1 MTLRPTVIVN
11 NWLIQPAYIE
21 NNVIEIKTKKEQIMD
36 IEINTTKNLLCVKTI
51 DSKTV
56 INTEDYTELD
66 DKTIEEIRSLD
77 YETLFNLKTKDS
89 NSTIKDTMS
98 FFVDEELPPEYVD
111 DFSIEVDEDGVVC
124 DPDKEE
130 ILSNLDTV
138 SIRCTTTVVV

>member
-1 MTLRPTVIVN
+1 MF
-11 NWLIQPAYIE
+11 
-21 NNVIEIKTKKEQIMD
+21 

-51 DSKTV
+51 DSKTA
-56 INTEDYTELD
+56 INTEDYPELD
-66 DKTIEEIRSLD
+66 GKTIEEMRSLD
-77 YETLFNLKTKDS
+77 YETLFNLKTKNS

-138 SIRCTTTVVV
+138 SIRCTTTVVVQQNNII

>member
-1 MTLRPTVIVN
+1 MTFIPTVIVN
-11 NWLIQPAYIE
+11 NWLTQPAYIE
-21 NNVIEIKTKKEQIMD
+21 NNVTEIKTKKEQIMF

-56 INTEDYTELD
+56 INTEDYPELD
-66 DKTIEEIRSLD
+66 GKTIEEMRSLD

-98 FFVDEELPPEYVD
+98 FFVDEELLPEYVD
-111 DFSIEVDEDGVVC
+111 DFTIEVDEDGVVC

>member
-1 MTLRPTVIVN
+1 MTLKPTVIAN
-11 NWLIQPAYIE
+11 NWLTQPAYIE
-21 NNVIEIKTKKEQIMD
+21 NNVTEIKTKKEQIMF

-56 INTEDYTELD
+56 INTEDYPELD
-66 DKTIEEIRSLD
+66 GKTIEEMRSLD
-77 YETLFNLKTKDS
+77 YETLFNLKTKNS

>member
-51 DSKTV
+51 DGKTV
-56 INTEDYTELD
+56 INTKDYPELD
-66 DKTIEEIRSLD
+66 DKTIEEMRSLD

-111 DFSIEVDEDGVVC
+111 DFTIEVDEDGVVC

>member
-1 MTLRPTVIVN
+1 MTFIPTVIVN

-56 INTEDYTELD
+56 INTKDYPELD
-66 DKTIEEIRSLD
+66 DKTIEEMRSLD

-111 DFSIEVDEDGVVC
+111 DFSI
-124 DPDKEE
+124 
-130 ILSNLDTV
+130 
-138 SIRCTTTVVV
+138 

>member
-1 MTLRPTVIVN
+1 LTLKPTVIAN
-11 NWLIQPAYIE
+11 NWLTQPAYIE
-21 NNVIEIKTKKEQIMD
+21 NNVTEIKTKKEQIMF

-51 DSKTV
+51 DGKTV
-56 INTEDYTELD
+56 INTKDYPELD
-66 DKTIEEIRSLD
+66 DKTIEEMRSLD

-111 DFSIEVDEDGVVC
+111 DFTIEVDEDGVVC

>member
-51 DSKTV
+51 DGKTV
-56 INTEDYTELD
+56 INTKDYPELD
-66 DKTIEEIRSLD
+66 DKTIEEMRSLD

-98 FFVDEELPPEYVD
+98 FFVDEELLPEYVD
-111 DFSIEVDEDGVVC
+111 DFTIEVDEDGVVC

>member
-1 MTLRPTVIVN
+1 MTFIPTVIVN

-21 NNVIEIKTKKEQIMD
+21 NNVIEIKSKKEQIMF
-36 IEINTTKNLLCVKTI
+36 IEINTNVEMKTVG
-51 DSKTV
+51 SKTV
-56 INTEDYTELD
+56 INTEDYPELD
-66 DKTIEEIRSLD
+66 GKTIEEMRSLD

-111 DFSIEVDEDGVVC
+111 DFTIEVDEDGVVC

>member
-11 NWLIQPAYIE
+11 NWLTQPAYIE

-56 INTEDYTELD
+56 INTEDYPELD
-66 DKTIEEIRSLD
+66 GKTIEEMRSLD

-111 DFSIEVDEDGVVC
+111 DFTIEVDEDGVVC

>member
-1 MTLRPTVIVN
+1 MTLKPTVIAN
-11 NWLIQPAYIE
+11 NWLTQPAYIE
-21 NNVIEIKTKKEQIMD
+21 NNVTEIKTKKEQIMF

-51 DSKTV
+51 DGKTV
-56 INTEDYTELD
+56 INTKDYPELD
-66 DKTIEEIRSLD
+66 DKTIEEMRSLD

-111 DFSIEVDEDGVVC
+111 DFTIEVDEDGVVC

>member
-1 MTLRPTVIVN
+1 MTLIPTVIAN
-11 NWLIQPAYIE
+11 NWLTQPAYIE
-21 NNVIEIKTKKEQIMD
+21 NNVTEIKTKKEQIMF

-51 DSKTV
+51 DSKTA
-56 INTEDYTELD
+56 INTEDYPELD
-66 DKTIEEIRSLD
+66 GKTIEEMRSLD
-77 YETLFNLKTKDS
+77 YETLFNLKTKNS